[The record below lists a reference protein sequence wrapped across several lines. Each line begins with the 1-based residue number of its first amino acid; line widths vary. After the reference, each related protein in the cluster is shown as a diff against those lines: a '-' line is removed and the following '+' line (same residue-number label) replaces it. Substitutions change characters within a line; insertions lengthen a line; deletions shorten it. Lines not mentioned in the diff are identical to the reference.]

1 MLQQI
6 FGVDESKGK
15 ESGYGQDKIRQLTRF
30 SQPKQ
35 PSTAYDIAL
44 LSHYAMQN
52 SIFKEIVS
60 CRVFE
65 STIKVEQTSP
75 KRKIN
80 NFYEEHS

>member
-1 MLQQI
+1 MNQKAKSL
-6 FGVDESKGK
+6 GMAK
-15 ESGYGQDKIRQLTRF
+15 TRYAN
-30 SQPKQ
+30 SHGLANPNNR
-35 PSTAYDIAL
+35 STAYDIAL

-80 NFYEEHS
+80 NFYVEHS